1 MNKSDGGSCQC
12 MKWRKI
18 KNECVFAQVV
28 LLRVRH
34 SSDRQL
40 SDIIN
45 IYEVK
50 GVRLRGSLVPEL

>member
-1 MNKSDGGSCQC
+1 

-40 SDIIN
+40 SDIID